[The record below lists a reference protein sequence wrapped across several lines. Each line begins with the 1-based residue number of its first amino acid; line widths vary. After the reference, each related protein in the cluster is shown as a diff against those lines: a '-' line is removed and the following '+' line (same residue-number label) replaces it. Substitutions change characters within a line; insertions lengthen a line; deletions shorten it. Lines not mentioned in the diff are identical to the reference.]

1 MDEVNVVIQSVLPV
15 QQSLP
20 PQKEKGLEVQSKSE
34 DSSFDRTMR
43 MENKKQPKTEKMNR
57 EEAPKEEKK
66 EYILSKQSVMKEEPI
81 VKEEEK
87 KETEQLLLAVSE
99 QMVAIEQLR
108 VQPELLYQYIQ
119 KIQELYKEY
128 GNVKLNELPAGELQQ
143 LQELLS
149 NMNIKN
155 AICLEDT
162 MQMVLDK
169 VTMPEQTMQVLKVVE
184 TEICNIAKKQ
194 EEPKNAGFLKKE
206 NDEEILKRTLDLEK
220 NSAKDSAKG
229 SEKVQAKELVQNEE
243 TVITNKS
250 EMHGAELFQKTAGS
264 EPVAKQN
271 GMTEKVTLPD
281 LGKKMEAQVEALQ
294 KFVVKQERVL
304 FQLNPEKLGTLTVF
318 MKKHGDQI
326 DVHVEMEKHDA
337 KKRVEIIFD
346 ELRLKL
352 KEKEINIQISYSD
365 KDENRKEQ
373 REQEQRQKQ
382 KLASTKHEK
391 KHAKE
396 FAGLLEG

>member
-20 PQKEKGLEVQSKSE
+20 PQKEKGLEVQSKNE

-43 MENKKQPKTEKMNR
+43 MENKKQPQTEKTKR
-57 EEAPKEEKK
+57 EEAPKEERKD
-66 EYILSKQSVMKEEPI
+66 YILSKKSVTEEEPI
-81 VKEEEK
+81 VKKEEK

-99 QMVAIEQLR
+99 QMVAIEQLH

-128 GNVKLNELPAGELQQ
+128 GNIKLNELPAAELQQ

-169 VTMPEQTMQVLKVVE
+169 MKMPEQTMQALKVVE
-184 TEICNIAKKQ
+184 TETCNIAKEQ
-194 EEPKNAGFLKKE
+194 EEFKDVDLPKLESDDTKVELPEVDAL
-206 NDEEILKRTLDLEK
+206 NDSS
-220 NSAKDSAKG
+220 SA
-229 SEKVQAKELVQNEE
+229 
-243 TVITNKS
+243 
-250 EMHGAELFQKTAGS
+250 GAELLNKTTSTEQVGKSNSGA
-264 EPVAKQN
+264 
-271 GMTEKVTLPD
+271 EKVSLPD

-382 KLASTKHEK
+382 KLANTNHEK
-391 KHAKE
+391 QQSTE
-396 FAGLLEG
+396 FAGLLEE

>member
-20 PQKEKGLEVQSKSE
+20 SQKEKGLEVQSKSE

-43 MENKKQPKTEKMNR
+43 MENKKQPKTEKMKR

-66 EYILSKQSVMKEEPI
+66 EYILSKQSVTKEEPS
-81 VKEEEK
+81 VKKEDK

-128 GNVKLNELPAGELQQ
+128 GNIKLNELPAAELQQ

-184 TEICNIAKKQ
+184 TETCNIAKKQ
-194 EEPKNAGFLKKE
+194 EESKDLYVDLPKDEDDDVKIELPEGDVL
-206 NDEEILKRTLDLEK
+206 NDSSST
-220 NSAKDSAKG
+220 
-229 SEKVQAKELVQNEE
+229 
-243 TVITNKS
+243 
-250 EMHGAELFQKTAGS
+250 GAELLNKATGTDQIGKSNSSA
-264 EPVAKQN
+264 
-271 GMTEKVTLPD
+271 EKVTLPD

-382 KLASTKHEK
+382 KLASPKREK
-391 KHAKE
+391 QESKE
-396 FAGLLEG
+396 FAGLLEE

>member
-34 DSSFDRTMR
+34 DSSFDRAMR
-43 MENKKQPKTEKMNR
+43 MENKKQPKTEKTKR
-57 EEAPKEEKK
+57 ENAPEDRKEN
-66 EYILSKQSVMKEEPI
+66 ILSKKSATKKEPN
-81 VKEEEK
+81 VKKEEK

-128 GNVKLNELPAGELQQ
+128 GNIKLNELPANELQQ

-162 MQMVLDK
+162 MQMALDK
-169 VTMPEQTMQVLKVVE
+169 VKMPEQMMEVLKVVE
-184 TEICNIAKKQ
+184 TETCNIAKKQ
-194 EEPKNAGFLKKE
+194 EESKDLDGDLPKAESEDVKVELPEGDVF
-206 NDEEILKRTLDLEK
+206 NDS
-220 NSAKDSAKG
+220 NSA
-229 SEKVQAKELVQNEE
+229 
-243 TVITNKS
+243 
-250 EMHGAELFQKTAGS
+250 GAELLNKATSTDHIGKSNSGA
-264 EPVAKQN
+264 
-271 GMTEKVTLPD
+271 EKVSLPD

-382 KLASTKHEK
+382 QLASTKHEK
-391 KHAKE
+391 QESKE
-396 FAGLLEG
+396 FAGLLEE

>member
-20 PQKEKGLEVQSKSE
+20 PQKEKGLEVQSKNE

-43 MENKKQPKTEKMNR
+43 MENKKQPQTEKTKR
-57 EEAPKEEKK
+57 EEAPKEERKD
-66 EYILSKQSVMKEEPI
+66 YILSKKSVTEEEPI
-81 VKEEEK
+81 VKKEEK

-99 QMVAIEQLR
+99 QMVAIEQLH

-128 GNVKLNELPAGELQQ
+128 GNIKLNELPAAELQQ

-169 VTMPEQTMQVLKVVE
+169 MKMPEQTMQALKVVE
-184 TEICNIAKKQ
+184 TETCNIAKEQ
-194 EEPKNAGFLKKE
+194 EESKEVDLPKLESDDAKVELPEFDAL
-206 NDEEILKRTLDLEK
+206 NDSR
-220 NSAKDSAKG
+220 SA
-229 SEKVQAKELVQNEE
+229 
-243 TVITNKS
+243 
-250 EMHGAELFQKTAGS
+250 GAELLNKTTSTEQIGKSNSGA
-264 EPVAKQN
+264 
-271 GMTEKVTLPD
+271 EKVSLPD

-346 ELRLKL
+346 ELKLKL

-382 KLASTKHEK
+382 KLANPNHEK
-391 KHAKE
+391 QQSTE
-396 FAGLLEG
+396 FAGLLEE

>member
-1 MDEVNVVIQSVLPV
+1 MDEVNIVIQSVLPV

-43 MENKKQPKTEKMNR
+43 MENKKQPKTEKMKR

-66 EYILSKQSVMKEEPI
+66 EYILSKQSVTKEEPI
-81 VKEEEK
+81 VKKEEK

-128 GNVKLNELPAGELQQ
+128 GNIKLNELPAAELQQ

-162 MQMVLDK
+162 MQMALDK
-169 VTMPEQTMQVLKVVE
+169 IKMPEQTMQVLKVVE
-184 TEICNIAKKQ
+184 TETCNIAKKQ
-194 EEPKNAGFLKKE
+194 EDSKDLDVDLPKAEGDDVKIELPE
-206 NDEEILKRTLDLEK
+206 GDVL
-220 NSAKDSAKG
+220 KDS
-229 SEKVQAKELVQNEE
+229 SS
-243 TVITNKS
+243 T
-250 EMHGAELFQKTAGS
+250 GAELLNKATGTDQIGKSNSGA
-264 EPVAKQN
+264 
-271 GMTEKVTLPD
+271 EKVTLPD

-346 ELRLKL
+346 ELKLKL

-391 KHAKE
+391 PHAKE
-396 FAGLLEG
+396 FAGLLEE

>member
-20 PQKEKGLEVQSKSE
+20 PQKEKGLEVQSKNE

-43 MENKKQPKTEKMNR
+43 IENKKQPKTEKTKR

-66 EYILSKQSVMKEEPI
+66 EYNLSKPSVTKEEPI
-81 VKEEEK
+81 VKKEEK

-99 QMVAIEQLR
+99 QMVAIEQLH

-128 GNVKLNELPAGELQQ
+128 GNIKLNELPAAELQQ

-169 VTMPEQTMQVLKVVE
+169 MKMPEQTMQALKVVE
-184 TEICNIAKKQ
+184 TETCNIAKEQ
-194 EEPKNAGFLKKE
+194 EESKEVDLPKLESDDAKVGLPE
-206 NDEEILKRTLDLEK
+206 VDALNDSS
-220 NSAKDSAKG
+220 SA
-229 SEKVQAKELVQNEE
+229 
-243 TVITNKS
+243 
-250 EMHGAELFQKTAGS
+250 GAELLNKTTSTEQVGKSNSGA
-264 EPVAKQN
+264 
-271 GMTEKVTLPD
+271 EKVSLPD

-382 KLASTKHEK
+382 KLANTNHEK
-391 KHAKE
+391 QQSTE
-396 FAGLLEG
+396 FAGLLEE

>member
-1 MDEVNVVIQSVLPV
+1 MIQSVLPV

-34 DSSFDRTMR
+34 DSSFDRAMR
-43 MENKKQPKTEKMNR
+43 MENKKQPKTEKTKR
-57 EEAPKEEKK
+57 ENAPEDRKEN
-66 EYILSKQSVMKEEPI
+66 ILSKKSATKKEPN
-81 VKEEEK
+81 VKKEEK
-87 KETEQLLLAVSE
+87 KETEQVLLAVSE

-128 GNVKLNELPAGELQQ
+128 GNIKLNELPANELQQ

-162 MQMVLDK
+162 MQMALDK
-169 VTMPEQTMQVLKVVE
+169 VKMPEQMMEVLKVVE
-184 TEICNIAKKQ
+184 TETCNIAKKQ
-194 EEPKNAGFLKKE
+194 EESKDLDGDLPKVESEDVKVELPEGDVF
-206 NDEEILKRTLDLEK
+206 NDS
-220 NSAKDSAKG
+220 NSA
-229 SEKVQAKELVQNEE
+229 
-243 TVITNKS
+243 
-250 EMHGAELFQKTAGS
+250 GAELLNKATSTDHIGKSNSGA
-264 EPVAKQN
+264 
-271 GMTEKVTLPD
+271 EKVSLPD

-382 KLASTKHEK
+382 QLASTKHEK
-391 KHAKE
+391 QESKE
-396 FAGLLEG
+396 FAGLLEE

>member
-20 PQKEKGLEVQSKSE
+20 PQKEKGLEVQSKNE

-43 MENKKQPKTEKMNR
+43 MENKKQPKTEKTKR

-66 EYILSKQSVMKEEPI
+66 EYNLSKTSVTKEEPI
-81 VKEEEK
+81 VKKEEK

-99 QMVAIEQLR
+99 QMVAIEQLH

-128 GNVKLNELPAGELQQ
+128 GNIKLNELPAAELQQ

-169 VTMPEQTMQVLKVVE
+169 MKMPEQTMQALKVVE
-184 TEICNIAKKQ
+184 TETCNIAKKQ
-194 EEPKNAGFLKKE
+194 EESKEVDLPKLESDDAKVELPE
-206 NDEEILKRTLDLEK
+206 VDALNDSS
-220 NSAKDSAKG
+220 SA
-229 SEKVQAKELVQNEE
+229 
-243 TVITNKS
+243 
-250 EMHGAELFQKTAGS
+250 GAELLNKTTSTEQIGKSNSGA
-264 EPVAKQN
+264 
-271 GMTEKVTLPD
+271 EKVSLPD

-382 KLASTKHEK
+382 QLASTKHEK
-391 KHAKE
+391 QQSKE
-396 FAGLLEG
+396 FAGLLEE

>member
-1 MDEVNVVIQSVLPV
+1 MIQSVLPV

-34 DSSFDRTMR
+34 DSSFDHAMR
-43 MENKKQPKTEKMNR
+43 MENTKQPKTEKTKR
-57 EEAPKEEKK
+57 EDAPEDRKEN
-66 EYILSKQSVMKEEPI
+66 ILSKKSATKEESS
-81 VKEEEK
+81 VKKEEK

-128 GNVKLNELPAGELQQ
+128 GNIKLNELPAGELQQ

-169 VTMPEQTMQVLKVVE
+169 VKMPEQMMQVLKVVE
-184 TEICNIAKKQ
+184 TETCNIAKKQ
-194 EEPKNAGFLKKE
+194 EESKELDGDLPKTEGEDAKVELPEGDVF
-206 NDEEILKRTLDLEK
+206 NDS
-220 NSAKDSAKG
+220 NSA
-229 SEKVQAKELVQNEE
+229 
-243 TVITNKS
+243 
-250 EMHGAELFQKTAGS
+250 GAELLNKATSTDQIGKSNSGA
-264 EPVAKQN
+264 
-271 GMTEKVTLPD
+271 EKVSLPD

-352 KEKEINIQISYSD
+352 KEKEINIQISYAD

-391 KHAKE
+391 QESKE
-396 FAGLLEG
+396 FAGLLEE

>member
-20 PQKEKGLEVQSKSE
+20 PQKEKGLEVQSKNE
-34 DSSFDRTMR
+34 DSSFDRTIR
-43 MENKKQPKTEKMNR
+43 MENKKQPQTEKTKR
-57 EEAPKEEKK
+57 EEAPKEERKD
-66 EYILSKQSVMKEEPI
+66 YILSKKSVTEEEPI
-81 VKEEEK
+81 VKKEEK

-99 QMVAIEQLR
+99 QMVAIEQLH

-128 GNVKLNELPAGELQQ
+128 GNIKLNELPAAELQQ

-162 MQMVLDK
+162 MQMVLEK
-169 VTMPEQTMQVLKVVE
+169 MKMPEQAMQALKAVE
-184 TEICNIAKKQ
+184 TETCNIAKGQ
-194 EEPKNAGFLKKE
+194 EEFKDVDLPKLESDDTKVELPEVDAL
-206 NDEEILKRTLDLEK
+206 NDSS
-220 NSAKDSAKG
+220 SA
-229 SEKVQAKELVQNEE
+229 
-243 TVITNKS
+243 
-250 EMHGAELFQKTAGS
+250 GAELLNKTTSTEQVGKSNSGA
-264 EPVAKQN
+264 
-271 GMTEKVTLPD
+271 EKVSLPD

-373 REQEQRQKQ
+373 REQDQRQKQ
-382 KLASTKHEK
+382 KLANTNHEK
-391 KHAKE
+391 QQSTE
-396 FAGLLEG
+396 FAGLLEE

>member
-43 MENKKQPKTEKMNR
+43 MENKKQPQTEKMNR

-66 EYILSKQSVMKEEPI
+66 EYILSKQSVTKEEPI
-81 VKEEEK
+81 VKKEEK

-128 GNVKLNELPAGELQQ
+128 GNVKLNELPAAELQQ

-169 VTMPEQTMQVLKVVE
+169 VKMPEQMMQVLKVVE
-184 TEICNIAKKQ
+184 TETCNIAKKQ
-194 EEPKNAGFLKKE
+194 EESKDLDGELPKAESEDVKVELPEGDVF
-206 NDEEILKRTLDLEK
+206 NDS
-220 NSAKDSAKG
+220 NSA
-229 SEKVQAKELVQNEE
+229 
-243 TVITNKS
+243 
-250 EMHGAELFQKTAGS
+250 GAELLNKATSTDQIGKSTSSA
-264 EPVAKQN
+264 
-271 GMTEKVTLPD
+271 EKVSLPD

-352 KEKEINIQISYSD
+352 KEKEINIQISYAD

-373 REQEQRQKQ
+373 REHEQRQKQ
-382 KLASTKHEK
+382 KLASAKHEK
-391 KHAKE
+391 QESKE
-396 FAGLLEG
+396 FAGLLEE

>member
-34 DSSFDRTMR
+34 DSSFDHAMR
-43 MENKKQPKTEKMNR
+43 MENTKQPKTEKTKR
-57 EEAPKEEKK
+57 EDAPEDRKEN
-66 EYILSKQSVMKEEPI
+66 ILSKKSATKEEPS
-81 VKEEEK
+81 VKKEEK

-128 GNVKLNELPAGELQQ
+128 GNIKLNELPAGELQQ

-162 MQMVLDK
+162 MQTVLDK
-169 VTMPEQTMQVLKVVE
+169 VKMPEQMMQVLKVVE
-184 TEICNIAKKQ
+184 TETCNIAKKQ
-194 EEPKNAGFLKKE
+194 EESKELDGDLPKTEGEDAKVELPEGDVF
-206 NDEEILKRTLDLEK
+206 NDS
-220 NSAKDSAKG
+220 NSA
-229 SEKVQAKELVQNEE
+229 
-243 TVITNKS
+243 
-250 EMHGAELFQKTAGS
+250 GAELLNKATSTDQIGKSNSGA
-264 EPVAKQN
+264 
-271 GMTEKVTLPD
+271 EKVSLPD

-391 KHAKE
+391 QKSKE
-396 FAGLLEG
+396 FAGLLEE

>member
-20 PQKEKGLEVQSKSE
+20 PQKEKGLEVQSKNE

-43 MENKKQPKTEKMNR
+43 MENKKQPQTEKTKR
-57 EEAPKEEKK
+57 EEAPPEEKK
-66 EYILSKQSVMKEEPI
+66 DYILSKKSVKKEEPI
-81 VKEEEK
+81 VKKEEK

-99 QMVAIEQLR
+99 QMVAIEQLH

-128 GNVKLNELPAGELQQ
+128 GNIKLNELPAAELQQ
-143 LQELLS
+143 LQGLLS

-162 MQMVLDK
+162 MQMVLNK
-169 VTMPEQTMQVLKVVE
+169 MKMPEQTMQALKVVE
-184 TEICNIAKKQ
+184 TETCNIAKEQ
-194 EEPKNAGFLKKE
+194 EESKEVDLPKLESDDAKVELPE
-206 NDEEILKRTLDLEK
+206 VDVLNDSS
-220 NSAKDSAKG
+220 SA
-229 SEKVQAKELVQNEE
+229 
-243 TVITNKS
+243 
-250 EMHGAELFQKTAGS
+250 GAELLNKTTSTEQIGKSNSGA
-264 EPVAKQN
+264 
-271 GMTEKVTLPD
+271 EKVSLPD

-346 ELRLKL
+346 ELKLKL

-382 KLASTKHEK
+382 KLANTNHEK
-391 KHAKE
+391 QQSTE
-396 FAGLLEG
+396 FAGLLEE

>member
-1 MDEVNVVIQSVLPV
+1 MDEVNIVIQSVLPV

-43 MENKKQPKTEKMNR
+43 MENKKQPKTEKMKR

-66 EYILSKQSVMKEEPI
+66 EYILSKQSVTKEEPI
-81 VKEEEK
+81 VKKEEK

-128 GNVKLNELPAGELQQ
+128 GNIKLNELPANELQQ

-169 VTMPEQTMQVLKVVE
+169 VTMPEQTMQALKIVE
-184 TEICNIAKKQ
+184 TETCNIAKKQ
-194 EEPKNAGFLKKE
+194 EDSKDLDVDLPKAEGDDVKIELPE
-206 NDEEILKRTLDLEK
+206 GDVLNDSSST
-220 NSAKDSAKG
+220 
-229 SEKVQAKELVQNEE
+229 
-243 TVITNKS
+243 
-250 EMHGAELFQKTAGS
+250 GAELLNKATGTDQIGKSNSGA
-264 EPVAKQN
+264 
-271 GMTEKVTLPD
+271 EKVTLPD

-391 KHAKE
+391 QHAKE
-396 FAGLLEG
+396 FAGLLEE

>member
-20 PQKEKGLEVQSKSE
+20 PQKEKGLEVQSKNE

-43 MENKKQPKTEKMNR
+43 MENKKQPQTEKTKR
-57 EEAPKEEKK
+57 EEAPKEERKD
-66 EYILSKQSVMKEEPI
+66 YILSKKSVTEEEPI
-81 VKEEEK
+81 VKKEEK

-99 QMVAIEQLR
+99 QMVAIEQLH

-128 GNVKLNELPAGELQQ
+128 GNIKLNELPAAELQQ

-169 VTMPEQTMQVLKVVE
+169 MKMPEQTMQALKVVE
-184 TEICNIAKKQ
+184 TETCNIAKEQ
-194 EEPKNAGFLKKE
+194 EESKEVDLPKLESDDAKVELPE
-206 NDEEILKRTLDLEK
+206 VDALNDSS
-220 NSAKDSAKG
+220 SA
-229 SEKVQAKELVQNEE
+229 
-243 TVITNKS
+243 
-250 EMHGAELFQKTAGS
+250 GAELLNKTTSTQQIGKSNSGA
-264 EPVAKQN
+264 
-271 GMTEKVTLPD
+271 EKVSLPD

-382 KLASTKHEK
+382 KLANTNHEK
-391 KHAKE
+391 QQSTE
-396 FAGLLEG
+396 FAGLLEE

>member
-43 MENKKQPKTEKMNR
+43 MENKKQPKTEKMKR

-66 EYILSKQSVMKEEPI
+66 EYILSKQSVTKEEPI
-81 VKEEEK
+81 VKKEEK

-128 GNVKLNELPAGELQQ
+128 GNVKLNELPAAELQQ

-184 TEICNIAKKQ
+184 TETCNIAKKQ
-194 EEPKNAGFLKKE
+194 EESKDLDGDLPKAESDDVKIELPEGDVL
-206 NDEEILKRTLDLEK
+206 NDSSST
-220 NSAKDSAKG
+220 
-229 SEKVQAKELVQNEE
+229 
-243 TVITNKS
+243 
-250 EMHGAELFQKTAGS
+250 GAELLNKATGTDQIGKSNSSA
-264 EPVAKQN
+264 
-271 GMTEKVTLPD
+271 EKVTLPD

-391 KHAKE
+391 QHAKE
-396 FAGLLEG
+396 FAGLLEE

>member
-20 PQKEKGLEVQSKSE
+20 PQKEKGLEVQSKNE

-43 MENKKQPKTEKMNR
+43 MENKKQPQTEKTKR
-57 EEAPKEEKK
+57 EEAPKEERKD
-66 EYILSKQSVMKEEPI
+66 YILSKKSVTEEEPI
-81 VKEEEK
+81 VKKEEK

-99 QMVAIEQLR
+99 QMVAIEQLH

-128 GNVKLNELPAGELQQ
+128 GNIKLNELPAAELQQ

-169 VTMPEQTMQVLKVVE
+169 MKMPEQAMQALKAVE
-184 TEICNIAKKQ
+184 TETCNIAKKQ
-194 EEPKNAGFLKKE
+194 EEFKDVDLPKAESDDAKIELPE
-206 NDEEILKRTLDLEK
+206 VDALNDSS
-220 NSAKDSAKG
+220 SA
-229 SEKVQAKELVQNEE
+229 
-243 TVITNKS
+243 
-250 EMHGAELFQKTAGS
+250 GAELLNKTTSTEQIGKSNSGA
-264 EPVAKQN
+264 
-271 GMTEKVTLPD
+271 EKVSLPD

-346 ELRLKL
+346 ELKLKL

-382 KLASTKHEK
+382 KLANTNHEK
-391 KHAKE
+391 QQSTE
-396 FAGLLEG
+396 FAGLLEE

>member
-1 MDEVNVVIQSVLPV
+1 MDEVNIVIQSVLPV

-43 MENKKQPKTEKMNR
+43 MENKKQPKTEKMKR

-66 EYILSKQSVMKEEPI
+66 EYILSKQSVTKEEPI
-81 VKEEEK
+81 VKKEEK

-128 GNVKLNELPAGELQQ
+128 GNIKLNELPANELQQ

-169 VTMPEQTMQVLKVVE
+169 MKMPEQTMQALKIVE
-184 TEICNIAKKQ
+184 TETCNIAKKQ
-194 EEPKNAGFLKKE
+194 EDSKDLDVDLPKVEGDDVKIELPE
-206 NDEEILKRTLDLEK
+206 GDVLNDSSST
-220 NSAKDSAKG
+220 
-229 SEKVQAKELVQNEE
+229 
-243 TVITNKS
+243 
-250 EMHGAELFQKTAGS
+250 GAELLNKATGTDQIGKSNSGA
-264 EPVAKQN
+264 
-271 GMTEKVTLPD
+271 EKVTLPD

-391 KHAKE
+391 QHAKE
-396 FAGLLEG
+396 FAGLLEE

>member
-34 DSSFDRTMR
+34 DSSFDRMMR
-43 MENKKQPKTEKMNR
+43 MENKKQPKTEKMKR

-66 EYILSKQSVMKEEPI
+66 EYILSKQSVTKEEPI
-81 VKEEEK
+81 VKKEEK

-108 VQPELLYQYIQ
+108 MQPELLYQYIQ

-128 GNVKLNELPAGELQQ
+128 GNIKLNELPAAELQQ

-169 VTMPEQTMQVLKVVE
+169 MKMPEQTMQALKVVE
-184 TEICNIAKKQ
+184 TETCNIAKEQ
-194 EEPKNAGFLKKE
+194 EESKEVDLPKLESDDAKVELPE
-206 NDEEILKRTLDLEK
+206 VDALNDSS
-220 NSAKDSAKG
+220 SA
-229 SEKVQAKELVQNEE
+229 
-243 TVITNKS
+243 
-250 EMHGAELFQKTAGS
+250 GAELLNKTTSTEQIGKSNSGA
-264 EPVAKQN
+264 
-271 GMTEKVTLPD
+271 EKVSLPD
-281 LGKKMEAQVEALQ
+281 LGKKLEAQVEALQ

-382 KLASTKHEK
+382 KLANTNHEK
-391 KHAKE
+391 QQSTE
-396 FAGLLEG
+396 FAGLLEE

>member
-20 PQKEKGLEVQSKSE
+20 PQKEKGLEVQSKNE

-43 MENKKQPKTEKMNR
+43 MENKKQPQTEKTKR
-57 EEAPKEEKK
+57 EEAPTEEKK
-66 EYILSKQSVMKEEPI
+66 DYILSKKSVTKEEPI
-81 VKEEEK
+81 VKKEEK

-99 QMVAIEQLR
+99 QMVAIEQLH

-128 GNVKLNELPAGELQQ
+128 GNIKLNELPAAELQQ

-169 VTMPEQTMQVLKVVE
+169 MKMPEQTMQALKVVE
-184 TEICNIAKKQ
+184 TETCNIAKKQ
-194 EEPKNAGFLKKE
+194 EESKEVDLPKLESDDAKVELPE
-206 NDEEILKRTLDLEK
+206 VDALNDSS
-220 NSAKDSAKG
+220 SA
-229 SEKVQAKELVQNEE
+229 
-243 TVITNKS
+243 
-250 EMHGAELFQKTAGS
+250 GAELLNKTTSTEQVGKSNSGA
-264 EPVAKQN
+264 
-271 GMTEKVTLPD
+271 EKVSLPD

-294 KFVVKQERVL
+294 KFVVKQGRVL

-346 ELRLKL
+346 ELKLKL

-382 KLASTKHEK
+382 KLANTNHEK
-391 KHAKE
+391 QQSTE
-396 FAGLLEG
+396 FAGLLEE

>member
-1 MDEVNVVIQSVLPV
+1 MDEVNIVIQSVLPV

-43 MENKKQPKTEKMNR
+43 MENKKQPKTEKMKR

-66 EYILSKQSVMKEEPI
+66 EYILSKQSVTKEEPI
-81 VKEEEK
+81 VKKEEK

-128 GNVKLNELPAGELQQ
+128 GNIKLNELPANELQQ

-169 VTMPEQTMQVLKVVE
+169 MKMPEQTMQALKIVE
-184 TEICNIAKKQ
+184 TETCNIAKKQ
-194 EEPKNAGFLKKE
+194 EDSKDLDVDLPKAEGDDVKIELPE
-206 NDEEILKRTLDLEK
+206 GDVLNDSSST
-220 NSAKDSAKG
+220 
-229 SEKVQAKELVQNEE
+229 
-243 TVITNKS
+243 
-250 EMHGAELFQKTAGS
+250 GAELLNKATGTDQIGKSNSGA
-264 EPVAKQN
+264 
-271 GMTEKVTLPD
+271 EKVSLPD

-318 MKKHGDQI
+318 MKKNGDQI

-391 KHAKE
+391 QHAKE
-396 FAGLLEG
+396 FAGLLEE

>member
-1 MDEVNVVIQSVLPV
+1 MDEVNIVIQSVLPV

-43 MENKKQPKTEKMNR
+43 MENKKQPKTEKMKQ

-66 EYILSKQSVMKEEPI
+66 EYILSKQSVTKEEPI
-81 VKEEEK
+81 VKKEEK

-128 GNVKLNELPAGELQQ
+128 GNIKLNELPPNELQQ

-162 MQMVLDK
+162 MQMALDK
-169 VTMPEQTMQVLKVVE
+169 VKMPEQTMQVLKVVE
-184 TEICNIAKKQ
+184 TETCNIAKKQ
-194 EEPKNAGFLKKE
+194 EDSKDLDVDLPKAEGDDVKIELPE
-206 NDEEILKRTLDLEK
+206 GDVLNDSSST
-220 NSAKDSAKG
+220 
-229 SEKVQAKELVQNEE
+229 
-243 TVITNKS
+243 
-250 EMHGAELFQKTAGS
+250 GAELLNKATGTDQIGKSNSGA
-264 EPVAKQN
+264 
-271 GMTEKVTLPD
+271 EKVTLPD

-318 MKKHGDQI
+318 MKKNGDQI

-391 KHAKE
+391 QHAKE
-396 FAGLLEG
+396 FAGLLEE

>member
-1 MDEVNVVIQSVLPV
+1 MIQSVLPV

-43 MENKKQPKTEKMNR
+43 MENKKQPKTEKMKR

-66 EYILSKQSVMKEEPI
+66 EYILSKQSVTKEEPI
-81 VKEEEK
+81 VKKEEK

-128 GNVKLNELPAGELQQ
+128 GNIKLNELPANELQQ

-162 MQMVLDK
+162 MQMALDK
-169 VTMPEQTMQVLKVVE
+169 VKMPEQTMQVLKVVE
-184 TEICNIAKKQ
+184 TETCNIAKKQ
-194 EEPKNAGFLKKE
+194 EDSKDLDVDLPKAEGDDVKIELPE
-206 NDEEILKRTLDLEK
+206 GDVLNDSSST
-220 NSAKDSAKG
+220 
-229 SEKVQAKELVQNEE
+229 
-243 TVITNKS
+243 
-250 EMHGAELFQKTAGS
+250 GAELLNKATGTDQIGKSNSGA
-264 EPVAKQN
+264 
-271 GMTEKVTLPD
+271 EKVSLPD
-281 LGKKMEAQVEALQ
+281 LGKKMESQVEALQ

-391 KHAKE
+391 QHSKE
-396 FAGLLEG
+396 FSGLLEE

>member
-1 MDEVNVVIQSVLPV
+1 MIQFVLPV

-20 PQKEKGLEVQSKSE
+20 PQKEKGLEVQSKNE
-34 DSSFDRTMR
+34 NSSFDNTMR
-43 MENKKQPKTEKMNR
+43 IENKKQPKTEKPKR
-57 EEAPKEEKK
+57 EEAPEEEKK
-66 EYILSKQSVMKEEPI
+66 EYILAKKTVTKEEPI
-81 VKEEEK
+81 VKKEEK

-119 KIQELYKEY
+119 KIQALYKEY
-128 GNVKLNELPAGELQQ
+128 GNIKLNELPAAELQQ
-143 LQELLS
+143 LQELFS

-169 VTMPEQTMQVLKVVE
+169 VTMPEQTLQVLKVVE
-184 TEICNIAKKQ
+184 TETCNIAKKQ
-194 EEPKNAGFLKKE
+194 EESKE
-206 NDEEILKRTLDLEK
+206 VELQKAESDDVKLELPEVDQLNDSSST
-220 NSAKDSAKG
+220 
-229 SEKVQAKELVQNEE
+229 
-243 TVITNKS
+243 
-250 EMHGAELFQKTAGS
+250 GAELLNKATGTDQIG
-264 EPVAKQN
+264 KQN
-271 GMTEKVTLPD
+271 SGAEKVTLPD

-304 FQLNPEKLGTLTVF
+304 FQLNPEKLGSLTVF

-326 DVHVEMEKHDA
+326 EVHVEMEKHDA

-346 ELRLKL
+346 ELKLKL
-352 KEKEINIQISYSD
+352 KEKEINIQISYSE
-365 KDENRKEQ
+365 KDEQRKEQ

-382 KLASTKHEK
+382 KLASTKQEK
-391 KHAKE
+391 QESKE
-396 FAGLLEG
+396 FAGLLEE

>member
-20 PQKEKGLEVQSKSE
+20 PQKEKGLEVQSKNE

-43 MENKKQPKTEKMNR
+43 IENKKQPKTEKTKR

-66 EYILSKQSVMKEEPI
+66 EYNLSKPSVTKEEPI
-81 VKEEEK
+81 VKKEEK

-99 QMVAIEQLR
+99 QMVAIEQLH

-128 GNVKLNELPAGELQQ
+128 GNIKLNELPAAELQQ

-169 VTMPEQTMQVLKVVE
+169 MKMPEQMMQALKVVE
-184 TEICNIAKKQ
+184 TETCNIAKVQ
-194 EEPKNAGFLKKE
+194 EESKEVDLPKLESDDAKVELPE
-206 NDEEILKRTLDLEK
+206 VDALNDSS
-220 NSAKDSAKG
+220 SA
-229 SEKVQAKELVQNEE
+229 
-243 TVITNKS
+243 
-250 EMHGAELFQKTAGS
+250 GAELLNKTTSTEQVGKSNSGA
-264 EPVAKQN
+264 
-271 GMTEKVTLPD
+271 EKVSLPD

-382 KLASTKHEK
+382 KLANTNHEK
-391 KHAKE
+391 QQSTE
-396 FAGLLEG
+396 FAGLLEE

>member
-34 DSSFDRTMR
+34 DSSFDHAMR
-43 MENKKQPKTEKMNR
+43 MENTKQPKTEKTKR
-57 EEAPKEEKK
+57 EDAPEDRKEN
-66 EYILSKQSVMKEEPI
+66 ILSKKSETKEEPS
-81 VKEEEK
+81 VKKEEK

-128 GNVKLNELPAGELQQ
+128 GNIKLNELPAGELQQ

-162 MQMVLDK
+162 MQTVLDK
-169 VTMPEQTMQVLKVVE
+169 VKMPEQMMQVLKVVE
-184 TEICNIAKKQ
+184 TETCNIAKKQ
-194 EEPKNAGFLKKE
+194 EE
-206 NDEEILKRTLDLEK
+206 
-220 NSAKDSAKG
+220 S
-229 SEKVQAKELVQNEE
+229 KELDGDLPKTEDEDAKVELPEGDVFNDS
-243 TVITNKS
+243 NFA
-250 EMHGAELFQKTAGS
+250 GAELLNKATSTDQIGKSNSGA
-264 EPVAKQN
+264 
-271 GMTEKVTLPD
+271 EKVSLPD
-281 LGKKMEAQVEALQ
+281 LGKKMEEQVEALQ

-352 KEKEINIQISYSD
+352 KEKEINIQISYAD

-391 KHAKE
+391 QKSKE
-396 FAGLLEG
+396 FVGLLEE

>member
-20 PQKEKGLEVQSKSE
+20 PQKEKGLEVQSKNE

-43 MENKKQPKTEKMNR
+43 IENKKQPKTEKTKR

-66 EYILSKQSVMKEEPI
+66 EYNLSKTSVTKEEPI
-81 VKEEEK
+81 VKKEEK

-99 QMVAIEQLR
+99 QMVAIEQLH

-128 GNVKLNELPAGELQQ
+128 GNIKLNELPAAELQQ

-169 VTMPEQTMQVLKVVE
+169 MKMPEQTMQALKVVE
-184 TEICNIAKKQ
+184 TETCNIVKKQ
-194 EEPKNAGFLKKE
+194 EESKEVDLPKLESDDAKVELPE
-206 NDEEILKRTLDLEK
+206 VDALNDSS
-220 NSAKDSAKG
+220 SA
-229 SEKVQAKELVQNEE
+229 
-243 TVITNKS
+243 
-250 EMHGAELFQKTAGS
+250 GAELLNKTTSTEQIGKSNSGA
-264 EPVAKQN
+264 
-271 GMTEKVTLPD
+271 EKVSLPD

-382 KLASTKHEK
+382 KLANTNHEK
-391 KHAKE
+391 QQSTE
-396 FAGLLEG
+396 FAGLLEE

>member
-20 PQKEKGLEVQSKSE
+20 PQKEKGLEVQSKNE

-43 MENKKQPKTEKMNR
+43 IENKKQPKTEKTKR

-66 EYILSKQSVMKEEPI
+66 EYNLSKPSVTKEEPI
-81 VKEEEK
+81 VKKEEK

-99 QMVAIEQLR
+99 QMVAIEQLH

-128 GNVKLNELPAGELQQ
+128 GNIKLNELPAAELQQ

-169 VTMPEQTMQVLKVVE
+169 MKMPEQTMQALKVVE
-184 TEICNIAKKQ
+184 TETCNIAKEQ
-194 EEPKNAGFLKKE
+194 EESKEVDLPKLESDDAKVELPE
-206 NDEEILKRTLDLEK
+206 VDALNDSS
-220 NSAKDSAKG
+220 SA
-229 SEKVQAKELVQNEE
+229 
-243 TVITNKS
+243 
-250 EMHGAELFQKTAGS
+250 GAELLNKTTSTEQIGKSNSGA
-264 EPVAKQN
+264 
-271 GMTEKVTLPD
+271 EKVSLPD

-346 ELRLKL
+346 ELKLKL

-382 KLASTKHEK
+382 KLANTNHEK
-391 KHAKE
+391 QQSTE
-396 FAGLLEG
+396 FAGLLEE

>member
-20 PQKEKGLEVQSKSE
+20 PQKEKGLEVQSKNE

-43 MENKKQPKTEKMNR
+43 IENKKQPKTEKTKR

-66 EYILSKQSVMKEEPI
+66 EYNLSKPSVTKEEPI
-81 VKEEEK
+81 VKKEEK

-99 QMVAIEQLR
+99 QMVAIEQLH

-128 GNVKLNELPAGELQQ
+128 GNIKLNELPAAELKQ

-149 NMNIKN
+149 NMNIKS

-169 VTMPEQTMQVLKVVE
+169 MKMPEQTMQALKVVE
-184 TEICNIAKKQ
+184 TETCNIAKEQ
-194 EEPKNAGFLKKE
+194 EESKEVDLPKLESDDAKVELPE
-206 NDEEILKRTLDLEK
+206 VDALNDSS
-220 NSAKDSAKG
+220 SA
-229 SEKVQAKELVQNEE
+229 
-243 TVITNKS
+243 
-250 EMHGAELFQKTAGS
+250 GAELLNKTTSTEQVGKSNSGA
-264 EPVAKQN
+264 
-271 GMTEKVTLPD
+271 EKVSLPD

-382 KLASTKHEK
+382 KLANTNHEK
-391 KHAKE
+391 QQSTE
-396 FAGLLEG
+396 FAGLLEE

>member
-20 PQKEKGLEVQSKSE
+20 PQKEKGLEVQSKNE

-43 MENKKQPKTEKMNR
+43 MENKKQPQTEKTKR
-57 EEAPKEEKK
+57 EEAPTEEKK
-66 EYILSKQSVMKEEPI
+66 DYILSKKSVTKEEPI
-81 VKEEEK
+81 VKKEEK

-99 QMVAIEQLR
+99 QMVAIEELH

-128 GNVKLNELPAGELQQ
+128 GNIKLNELPAAELQQ

-169 VTMPEQTMQVLKVVE
+169 MKMPEQTMQALKVVE
-184 TEICNIAKKQ
+184 TETCNIAKKQ
-194 EEPKNAGFLKKE
+194 EEFKDVDLPKLESDDAKVELPE
-206 NDEEILKRTLDLEK
+206 VDALNDSS
-220 NSAKDSAKG
+220 SA
-229 SEKVQAKELVQNEE
+229 
-243 TVITNKS
+243 
-250 EMHGAELFQKTAGS
+250 GAELLNKTTSTEQVGKSNSGA
-264 EPVAKQN
+264 
-271 GMTEKVTLPD
+271 EKVSLPD

-337 KKRVEIIFD
+337 KKRIEIIFD
-346 ELRLKL
+346 ELKLKL

-382 KLASTKHEK
+382 KLANTNHEK
-391 KHAKE
+391 QQSTE
-396 FAGLLEG
+396 FAGLLEE

>member
-1 MDEVNVVIQSVLPV
+1 MIQSVLPV

-34 DSSFDRTMR
+34 DSSFDRAMR
-43 MENKKQPKTEKMNR
+43 MENTKQPKTEKTKR
-57 EEAPKEEKK
+57 EDAPEDRKEN
-66 EYILSKQSVMKEEPI
+66 ILSKKSATKEEPS
-81 VKEEEK
+81 VKKEEK

-128 GNVKLNELPAGELQQ
+128 GNIKLNELPASELQQ

-149 NMNIKN
+149 NMNIKS

-169 VTMPEQTMQVLKVVE
+169 VKMPEQMMQVLKVVE
-184 TEICNIAKKQ
+184 TETCNIAKKQ
-194 EEPKNAGFLKKE
+194 EESKDLDGNLPKAESDDVKIELPEGDVF
-206 NDEEILKRTLDLEK
+206 NDS
-220 NSAKDSAKG
+220 NSA
-229 SEKVQAKELVQNEE
+229 
-243 TVITNKS
+243 
-250 EMHGAELFQKTAGS
+250 GAELLNKATSTDQIGKSNSGA
-264 EPVAKQN
+264 
-271 GMTEKVTLPD
+271 EKVSLPD

-352 KEKEINIQISYSD
+352 KEKEINIQISYAD

-391 KHAKE
+391 QESKE
-396 FAGLLEG
+396 FAGLLEE

>member
-20 PQKEKGLEVQSKSE
+20 PQKEKGLEVQSKNE

-43 MENKKQPKTEKMNR
+43 MENKKQPQTEKTKR
-57 EEAPKEEKK
+57 EEAPKEERKD
-66 EYILSKQSVMKEEPI
+66 YILSKKSVTEEEPI
-81 VKEEEK
+81 VKKEEK

-99 QMVAIEQLR
+99 QMVAIEQLH

-128 GNVKLNELPAGELQQ
+128 GNIKLNELPAAELQQ

-169 VTMPEQTMQVLKVVE
+169 MKMPEQTMQALKVVE
-184 TEICNIAKKQ
+184 TETCNIAKEQ
-194 EEPKNAGFLKKE
+194 EESKEVDLPKLESDDAKVELPE
-206 NDEEILKRTLDLEK
+206 VDALNDSS
-220 NSAKDSAKG
+220 SA
-229 SEKVQAKELVQNEE
+229 
-243 TVITNKS
+243 
-250 EMHGAELFQKTAGS
+250 GAELLNKTTSTEQIGKSNSGA
-264 EPVAKQN
+264 
-271 GMTEKVTLPD
+271 EKVSLPD

-373 REQEQRQKQ
+373 REQDQRQKQ
-382 KLASTKHEK
+382 KLANTNHEK
-391 KHAKE
+391 QQSTE
-396 FAGLLEG
+396 FAGLLEE

>member
-20 PQKEKGLEVQSKSE
+20 PQKEKGLEVQSKNE

-43 MENKKQPKTEKMNR
+43 IENKKQPKTEKTKR

-66 EYILSKQSVMKEEPI
+66 EYNLSKPSVTKEEPI
-81 VKEEEK
+81 VKKEEK

-99 QMVAIEQLR
+99 QMVAIEQLH

-128 GNVKLNELPAGELQQ
+128 GNIKLNELPAAELQQ

-149 NMNIKN
+149 NMNIKS

-169 VTMPEQTMQVLKVVE
+169 MKMPEQTMQALKVVE
-184 TEICNIAKKQ
+184 TETCNIAKEQ
-194 EEPKNAGFLKKE
+194 EESKEVDFPKLESDDAKVELPE
-206 NDEEILKRTLDLEK
+206 VDALNDSS
-220 NSAKDSAKG
+220 SA
-229 SEKVQAKELVQNEE
+229 
-243 TVITNKS
+243 
-250 EMHGAELFQKTAGS
+250 GAELLNKTTSTEQVGKSSSGA
-264 EPVAKQN
+264 
-271 GMTEKVTLPD
+271 EKVSLPD

-382 KLASTKHEK
+382 KLANTNHEK
-391 KHAKE
+391 QQSTE
-396 FAGLLEG
+396 FAGLLEE

>member
-20 PQKEKGLEVQSKSE
+20 PQKEKGLEVQSKNE

-43 MENKKQPKTEKMNR
+43 IENKKQPKTEKTKR

-66 EYILSKQSVMKEEPI
+66 EYNLSKPSVTKEEPI
-81 VKEEEK
+81 VKKEEK

-99 QMVAIEQLR
+99 QMVAIEQLH

-128 GNVKLNELPAGELQQ
+128 GNIKLNELPVAELQQ

-169 VTMPEQTMQVLKVVE
+169 MKMPEQAMQALKAVE
-184 TEICNIAKKQ
+184 TETCNIAKKQ
-194 EEPKNAGFLKKE
+194 EEFKDVDLPKAESDDAKIELPE
-206 NDEEILKRTLDLEK
+206 VDALNDSS
-220 NSAKDSAKG
+220 SA
-229 SEKVQAKELVQNEE
+229 
-243 TVITNKS
+243 
-250 EMHGAELFQKTAGS
+250 GAELLNKTTSTEQIGKSNSGA
-264 EPVAKQN
+264 
-271 GMTEKVTLPD
+271 EKVSLPD

-382 KLASTKHEK
+382 KLANTNHEK
-391 KHAKE
+391 QQSTE
-396 FAGLLEG
+396 FAGLLEE

>member
-20 PQKEKGLEVQSKSE
+20 PQKEKGLEVQSKNE

-43 MENKKQPKTEKMNR
+43 IENKKQPKTEKTKR

-66 EYILSKQSVMKEEPI
+66 EYNLSKTSVTKEEPI
-81 VKEEEK
+81 VKKEEK

-99 QMVAIEQLR
+99 QMVAIEQLH

-128 GNVKLNELPAGELQQ
+128 GNIKLNELPAAELQQ

-169 VTMPEQTMQVLKVVE
+169 MKMPEQTMQALKVVE
-184 TEICNIAKKQ
+184 TETCNIAKEQ
-194 EEPKNAGFLKKE
+194 EESKEVDLPKLESDDAKVELPE
-206 NDEEILKRTLDLEK
+206 VDALNDSS
-220 NSAKDSAKG
+220 SA
-229 SEKVQAKELVQNEE
+229 
-243 TVITNKS
+243 
-250 EMHGAELFQKTAGS
+250 GAELLNKTTSTEQIGKSNSGA
-264 EPVAKQN
+264 
-271 GMTEKVTLPD
+271 EKVSLPD

-382 KLASTKHEK
+382 KLANTNHEK
-391 KHAKE
+391 QQSTE
-396 FAGLLEG
+396 FAGLLEE

>member
-1 MDEVNVVIQSVLPV
+1 MIQSVLPV

-34 DSSFDRTMR
+34 DSSFDRAMR
-43 MENKKQPKTEKMNR
+43 MENKQQPKTEKTKR
-57 EEAPKEEKK
+57 EDAPEDRKEN
-66 EYILSKQSVMKEEPI
+66 ILSKKSATKEEPN
-81 VKEEEK
+81 VKKEEK

-128 GNVKLNELPAGELQQ
+128 GNIKLNELPAGELQQ

-162 MQMVLDK
+162 MQMILDK
-169 VTMPEQTMQVLKVVE
+169 VKMPEQMMQVLKAVE
-184 TEICNIAKKQ
+184 TETCNIAKKQ
-194 EEPKNAGFLKKE
+194 EEFKDLDVDLPKAESEDVKIELPEGDVF
-206 NDEEILKRTLDLEK
+206 NDS
-220 NSAKDSAKG
+220 NSA
-229 SEKVQAKELVQNEE
+229 
-243 TVITNKS
+243 
-250 EMHGAELFQKTAGS
+250 GAELLNKATSTDHIGKSNSGA
-264 EPVAKQN
+264 
-271 GMTEKVTLPD
+271 EKVSLPD

-326 DVHVEMEKHDA
+326 DVHIEMEKHDA

-382 KLASTKHEK
+382 QLANTKHEK
-391 KHAKE
+391 QESKE
-396 FAGLLEG
+396 FAGLLEE